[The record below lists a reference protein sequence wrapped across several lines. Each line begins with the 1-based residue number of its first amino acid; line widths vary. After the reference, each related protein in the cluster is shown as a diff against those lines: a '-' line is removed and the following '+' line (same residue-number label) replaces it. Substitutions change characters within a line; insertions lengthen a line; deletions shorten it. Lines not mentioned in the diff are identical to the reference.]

1 MGDGSR
7 AEVAQLARG
16 VVEGGVAQLGP
27 DCEKKKKIPS
37 LKCLMHVV
45 NLLPE

>member
-27 DCEKKKKIPS
+27 DCEKKKEDSVTEMPNA
-37 LKCLMHVV
+37 CR
-45 NLLPE
+45 